1 MMIKRTI
8 TLLLTLTLMLS
19 AGAEDGSRLW
29 LRYQQVN
36 KAKVTG
42 TECLAAEELRQY
54 YDGMEVTLTLDA
66 TLPEEGYQ
74 ISGQTGRQTIRA
86 KSELGLL
93 YGAYAL
99 LRSQSDPSSV
109 RQGVTEKP
117 FFRYRILN
125 HWDNLDGSIERG
137 YAGRSIFW
145 DLDGTNPKAIDAR
158 LIKEYARANASIGIN
173 GTVLNNVNASP
184 KMLSAPYISKVKE
197 IADILRPYGIK
208 VYLSVNFASP
218 MTIAAKGFNGGKPLK
233 TADPLNA
240 KVQAWWKAKAKEI
253 YASIPDFGGFLVKA
267 NSEGQP
273 GPFDYKRT
281 HADGANALADAVK
294 PYGGIVMWRSF
305 VYGAAHKGED
315 RVKQAVSEFKNLDGK
330 FRDNVILQ
338 SKNGPLDFQP
348 REPYAP
354 IFDNMK
360 QTSQMAELQITQ
372 EYLGQSRHLVYLAP
386 MWREFFGFVA
396 PDRLVGIA
404 GVANIG
410 LDKNWCGHHF
420 SQANWYAFG
429 RLAWDPFITSE
440 AIAQEWLTQT
450 FMPQQDNLTPL
461 LSMMLRS
468 REACVDYMMPLGLHH
483 IFRFDHHYGPEPG
496 GFIASYPIEWCPV
509 YYHQADSLGIGFD
522 RTHAGSDATS
532 QYREPFC
539 SLYDDVNTCPERYL
553 LWFHHVPWGFRLKSG
568 NTLWEELQVRYARGV
583 KEVEDFCRIWQEA
596 KPAIDEQRW
605 KEVDQRM
612 QHQLEN
618 AREWQKTCLE
628 YFGSFVKK

>member
-1 MMIKRTI
+1 MFFL
-8 TLLLTLTLMLS
+8 TLLLVLS
-19 AGAEDGSRLW
+19 ANAEDGSRLW
-29 LRYQQVN
+29 LRYEPVN
-36 KAKVTG
+36 KANLTG
-42 TECLAAEELRQY
+42 IECLAAEELRQFY
-54 YDGMEVTLTLDA
+54 NGPEVALTLDEA
-66 TLPEEGYQ
+66 IPEEAYQ
-74 ISGQTGRQTIRA
+74 INGTNGRMSIRA

-99 LRSQSDPSSV
+99 LRSQKGLSAV
-109 RQGVTEKP
+109 HQGIVEKP

-137 YAGRSIFW
+137 YAGNSIFW
-145 DLDGTNPKAIDAR
+145 DLDGDQPKAIDTR
-158 LIKEYARANASIGIN
+158 LIREYARANASIGIN

-184 KMLSAPYISKVKE
+184 KMLSAVYLDKVKE
-197 IADILRPYGIK
+197 IADILRPYGIR

-218 MTIAAKGFNGGKPLK
+218 MTIPAKGFNGGKPVK
-233 TADPLNA
+233 TADPLNT
-240 KVQAWWKAKAKEI
+240 KVQGWWKAKAKEI
-253 YASIPDFGGFLVKA
+253 YALIPDFGGFLVKA

-281 HADGANALADAVK
+281 HADGANTLADALK

-315 RVKQAVSEFKNLDGK
+315 RVKQAVSEFKDLDGK

-396 PDRLVGIA
+396 PERLVGIA

-410 LDKNWCGHHF
+410 LDTNWCGHHF

-429 RLAWDPFITSE
+429 RLAWNPQLKSE
-440 AIAQEWLTQT
+440 EIAKEWLAQT
-450 FMPQQDNLTPL
+450 FDNHSPEI

-483 IFRFDHHYGPEPG
+483 IFKFDHHYGPEPD
-496 GFIASYPIEWCPV
+496 GFIAEYPIEWCPV
-509 YYHQADSLGIGFD
+509 YYHKADKEGIGFN
-522 RTHAGSDATS
+522 RTHTGSDATS
-532 QYREPFC
+532 QYREPYC
-539 SLYDDVNTCPERYL
+539 SLYDDLNTCPERYL
-553 LWFHHVPWGFRLKSG
+553 LWFHHVPWTYRVKSG

-583 KEVEDFCRIWQEA
+583 KEVEEFIDIWNQA

-605 KEVDQRM
+605 KEVDERM

-618 AREWQKTCLE
+618 AREWQKTCLD